1 MDQTNSQ
8 DQPHEFP
15 LRREHY
21 MILEYANRFFDTVQ
35 TRCQLPPEASDFLM
49 QCRIAL
55 CWPSFIRPDVTMGCM
70 LTLQHRCAPGIDYG
84 VRLEQEE
91 IDLYSHGTLLDNVTG
106 SSLRLHGL
114 TLSPIPS
121 VDISLRVDGLH
132 EIYGDVEEW
141 LGGVEALF
149 AIAPATLLAIP
160 GMSLSLHFYVH
171 DNLDLC
177 WVRYI
182 TVPLFPPPHSQ

>member
-55 CWPSFIRPDVTMGCM
+55 CWPSFIRPDVTMGGM
-70 LTLQHRCAPGIDYG
+70 LTLRHRRDPGIDYG

-91 IDLYSHGTLLDNVTG
+91 IDLYSHGTLHDNVTV
-106 SSLRLHGL
+106 SSLRFHGV
-114 TLSPIPS
+114 TLSPMPS
-121 VDISLRVDGLH
+121 VEICLRANGLH
-132 EIYGDVEEW
+132 EIYGHAEEW

-149 AIAPATLLAIP
+149 AIAPATVLEIP
-160 GMSLSLHFYVH
+160 GMSLSLHLYTYLNYYF
-171 DNLDLC
+171 NI
-177 WVRYI
+177 YI
-182 TVPLFPPPHSQ
+182 IVT